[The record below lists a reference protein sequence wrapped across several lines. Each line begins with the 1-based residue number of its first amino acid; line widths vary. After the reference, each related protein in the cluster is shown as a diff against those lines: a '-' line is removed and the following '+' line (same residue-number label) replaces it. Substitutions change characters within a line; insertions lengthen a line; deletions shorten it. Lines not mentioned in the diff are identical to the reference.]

1 MLEVK
6 RVENE
11 AELIGAQKVRHEVFC
26 RDMGVFGGIRPDSL
40 ESDEYDEHSDHFI
53 ALRDGLVI
61 GTLRLIRH
69 APDKAFPG
77 ELLSPLPANFD
88 RHKTVEIS
96 RGSLLKEYRGLLGV
110 TLKVIDCAYEFC
122 KQEEIRHIFALA
134 NDHMYAL
141 YKKMRMPFEF
151 VGEPVIYQGYESF
164 PLVMAV
170 KSDHRVLRLSS

>member
-1 MLEVK
+1 MLKVK
-6 RVENE
+6 RVESRD
-11 AELIGAQKVRHEVFC
+11 ELVGAQKVRHEVFC
-26 RDMGVFGGIRPDSL
+26 RDMGVFGGIRPDGL
-40 ESDEYDEHSDHFI
+40 ESDEYDEYSDHFI

-61 GTLRLIRH
+61 GTLRLIRYQ
-69 APDKAFPG
+69 PGKAFPG
-77 ELLSPLPANFD
+77 ESLSPLPARFD
-88 RHKTVEIS
+88 RRKSVEIS
-96 RGSLLKEYRGLLGV
+96 RGSLLKEHRGLLGV

-151 VGEPVIYQGYESF
+151 VGEPVTYQGYVSF

-170 KSDHRVLRLSS
+170 KPDRRILQLP